1 MAIRSWADAV
11 AIERATQ
18 AALRNP
24 SMLLTGALRELVQ
37 LALLVLVVLVVQLV
51 LVLVLVLVLA
61 LVLVLVLVLVWCG
74 CCRDAHLG
82 ERGLAKSLALTL
94 TALLQVTAKCAGR
107 P

>member
-1 MAIRSWADAV
+1 VAIRSWADAV

-37 LALLVLVVLVVQLV
+37 LALLALLVLVVQLV

-61 LVLVLVLVLVWCG
+61 LVLVLVWCG

-82 ERGLAKSLALTL
+82 ERGFGKSLALDP
-94 TALLQVTAKCAGR
+94 ALLQVTAKCAGR
-107 P
+107 AGAS